1 VGSTPPLTASGLRP
15 LVGRDSDLE
24 RLEGLLVKVRNGG
37 STAVVV
43 RGEPGIGKSALLEHL
58 IARASGFHVVRAV
71 GVEGEVDLPY
81 AGLHQLSRSMLDK
94 IGVLPGPQRD
104 ALGVAF
110 GVTPGEAPDRYIVG
124 LAALSLM
131 SEVAAI
137 NPLLCVVDDAQWIDT
152 PTTQALAFVA
162 RRLGADSVGLLFAS
176 RERLDDLNGVPE
188 VELAG
193 LNPIDA
199 QRLLE
204 STLIGRLDEPVRDR
218 ILAET
223 NGNPLAVLEL
233 PRALTAA
240 EAATGVIRRSG
251 GSLSSR
257 IEESFR
263 TQIEQ
268 LPDDTRRL
276 LVLAAAEPLGDPF
289 LVLDA
294 ASHLELSVDAADA
307 AAEAG
312 LFHIR
317 ERCSFRHPLV
327 RSAVYASATERERR
341 LAHAALA
348 DATDQSVDPDRKAWH
363 RAQATAAPDEDVA
376 AHLERTAARA
386 KARGGLAA
394 AGTFLERAAMLT
406 PEAGKRVERALAAAN
421 AMFEAGAFDAVLNL
435 LRAADTAQFDEL
447 QAARAHSLQA
457 LVVAMT
463 ARGERKEPVLQL
475 LAAAERLKQLDPA
488 AGRTVYLEA
497 LNQAFYEPDAEILQA
512 VVDAIDT
519 SPASASG
526 EILEQILQGWA
537 LMLGRGFPAG
547 TECLRKAMVSLRD
560 KPELQEAELPLLCNA
575 DGVARG
581 FWDLD
586 SWETISRRGAEA
598 ARESGALLLLAQFL
612 DSWAGVKVVLGDFS
626 SATAAYA
633 EAHALA
639 EVTSGGAG
647 EASWLNAY
655 RCQESEALRRIDQAE
670 REGKGKPHRAFLD
683 YARALVYNGAGRY
696 EPALEAAQRSC
707 DRHATGAYTFAL
719 VELVEA
725 GARCGQNERANL
737 ALEQL
742 VMRTQLAGT
751 EWSLGVEA
759 RATALLTDDPA
770 AAEALYREAIER
782 LEDAQTRPD
791 LGRAHLVY
799 GEWLRRESRRS
810 AAREQLRTAYTM
822 FTEMGIAGFGDR
834 ARRELAATGEKARKR
849 TPDTSGQLTPQEAH
863 IAGLAREGL
872 SNPEIGARLFISP
885 RTVEY
890 HLHKIFTKL
899 DITSRSQLHRVL
911 PSAAREAQP
920 A

>member
-1 VGSTPPLTASGLRP
+1 
-15 LVGRDSDLE
+15 VGRDSDLE
-24 RLEGLLVKVRNGG
+24 RLEGLLAKVGNGG
-37 STAVVV
+37 SAAVLV

-81 AGLHQLSRSMLDK
+81 AGLHQLSRSMLAK

-104 ALGVAF
+104 ALRVAF

-131 SEVAAI
+131 SEVAAT

-152 PTTQALAFVA
+152 PTMQALAFVA

-193 LNPIDA
+193 LNPVDA
-199 QRLLE
+199 QALLE
-204 STLIGRLDEPVRDR
+204 STLTGRIDESIRDR
-218 ILAET
+218 FLAET

-240 EAATGVIRRSG
+240 EAATGIIHRSG

-276 LVLAAAEPLGDPF
+276 LVLAAAEPLGDPLLLF
-289 LVLDA
+289 NA
-294 ASHLELSVDAADA
+294 ASRLELSVEAADA

-327 RSAVYASATERERR
+327 RSAVYAAATPRERR

-348 DATDQSVDPDRKAWH
+348 EATDASIDPDRRAWH

-376 AHLERTAARA
+376 ADLERTAARA

-406 PEAGKRVERALAAAN
+406 PEADKRVERVLAAAN
-421 AMFEAGAFDAVLNL
+421 TMFEAGAFDAVLNL

-447 QAARAHSLQA
+447 QAARAQCLHA
-457 LVVAMT
+457 LVVSMT
-463 ARGERKEPVLQL
+463 ARGERKGPLLQL
-475 LAAAERLKQLDPA
+475 LAAAERLKQLDRA
-488 AGRTVYLEA
+488 AARTVYLET
-497 LNQAFYEPDAEILQA
+497 LNQAFYQPDAEILQA
-512 VVDAIDT
+512 VLDAIGT
-519 SPASASG
+519 SPASGSG
-526 EILEQILQGWA
+526 QILEKILQGWA
-537 LMLGRGFPAG
+537 QMLGRGFPAG
-547 TECLRKAMVSLRD
+547 TESLREAMVFLRD
-560 KPELQEAELPLLCNA
+560 KPELLEAELQLLCFA
-575 DGVARG
+575 DSVARSL
-581 FWDLD
+581 WDLD
-586 SWETISRRGAEA
+586 SWETISCRGAKA

-612 DSWAGVKVVLGDFS
+612 DSWASDKVALGDFS

-639 EVTSGGAG
+639 ELTSGDAG

-655 RCQESEALRRIDQAE
+655 CCQEAEALRRIDQAE
-670 REGKGKPHRAFLD
+670 REGKGRPHRAFLD

-696 EPALEAAQRSC
+696 ESALEVAQRSC
-707 DRHATGAYTFAL
+707 ERHATGAYTFAL

-725 GARCGQNERANL
+725 AARSGQNELANL

-742 VMRTQLAGT
+742 VVRTQLART
-751 EWSLGVEA
+751 DWSLGVEA
-759 RATALLTDDPA
+759 RASALLTDDPGRGRGPLHGSNRASPRRAHSTGPRTSPPRLRRVAPTREPPLRCSRA
-770 AAEALYREAIER
+770 AAHGVHDVHRNGHRRICR
-782 LEDAQTRPD
+782 PGKTRT
-791 LGRAHLVY
+791 
-799 GEWLRRESRRS
+799 RRD
-810 AAREQLRTAYTM
+810 
-822 FTEMGIAGFGDR
+822 G
-834 ARRELAATGEKARKR
+834 
-849 TPDTSGQLTPQEAH
+849 
-863 IAGLAREGL
+863 
-872 SNPEIGARLFISP
+872 
-885 RTVEY
+885 
-890 HLHKIFTKL
+890 
-899 DITSRSQLHRVL
+899 
-911 PSAAREAQP
+911 
-920 A
+920 